1 MSKVIFI
8 IVPSCSNNDWLDAKM
23 MQITKAFIY
32 TLNRFVYP
40 IEIVES
46 YNDINL
52 YLDKADW
59 LVVSTA
65 GNIIVERDHIWNK
78 LHSIPDDIG
87 LLAHILQFE
96 GHSTPWIH
104 EQFFIINTKAFKN
117 KTISFDEYQDFGGG
131 LIRSA
136 EDMHDGHAP
145 LSVTFNNRKIV
156 QRDFQFGTKLILD
169 TLLSG
174 YRVSN
179 FDYDWRYPNFSNNY
193 VSLDKQTIKLP
204 SRGYAYPKVNT
215 ELFAKALKERTLH
228 PELDEAQSLLIYG
241 IQEVLKFNV
250 LNAWHYEI
258 AISHDPAD
266 KVICPATGF
275 LGELMAFQSGA
286 KQLVLY
292 DKNINNIQFKQD
304 LYSLWDGINYDQFV
318 TDWASKRSIAVEPT
332 VEKDKEVAKEMMNE
346 VNEKVLSNWNKWKE
360 SINIEFVHCDLL
372 TDVNVILNKVCDKT
386 ILNTSTILSLY
397 PFTHM
402 IYDTD
407 VINQVRDNIAAKM
420 LETNSRWDEA

>member
-8 IVPSCSNNDWLDAKM
+8 IVPSYSNNEWLDAKM

-40 IEIVES
+40 IEIVEN
-46 YNDINL
+46 YDDINK
-52 YLDKADW
+52 YIDKADW

-65 GNIIVERDHIWNK
+65 GNIIVERDHIWDK
-78 LHSIPDDIG
+78 IHSIPDDVG

-104 EQFFIINTKAFKN
+104 EQFFIINTKAVKD
-117 KTISFDEYQDFGGG
+117 KTISFDRYQDFGGG
-131 LIRSA
+131 LIRSE

-145 LSVTFNNRKIV
+145 LSVKFDNRKIV
-156 QRDFQFGTKLILD
+156 ARDFQFGTKLMLD
-169 TLLSG
+169 VLLSK

-193 VSLDKQTIKLP
+193 VSLDKHTVKLP
-204 SRGYAYPKVNT
+204 SRGYCYPKVNT
-215 ELFAKALKERTLH
+215 EIFAKALKELTLY

-241 IQEVLKFNV
+241 IQEVLKFKV
-250 LNAWHYEI
+250 LNAWHYEF
-258 AISHDPAD
+258 AISHTPAD
-266 KVICPATGF
+266 TVICPATGF
-275 LGELMAFQSGA
+275 LGELMAVQSNA
-286 KQLVLY
+286 KKLVIY
-292 DKNINNIQFKQD
+292 DKNINNIKFKQD
-304 LYSLWDGINYDQFV
+304 LYNNWDGINYDKFV
-318 TDWASKRSIAVEPT
+318 EEWATERGLAIEPT
-332 VEKDKEVAKEMMNE
+332 VSKDKETAKEMMTE
-346 VNEKVLSNWNKWKE
+346 VNEKIISNWKEWKT
-360 SINIEFVHCDLL
+360 SITLQFINCDILL
-372 TDVNVILNKVCDKT
+372 DIDTILNQVGNNT

-402 IYDTD
+402 IYDNT
-407 VINQVRDNIAAKM
+407 VIDQVRDKIAAKM